1 MMAKKI
7 DEILSES
14 VGLSEE
20 TRGQIVGLWEAKIS
34 EAREEVAATL
44 REEFARKFEHD
55 KGVLVES
62 IDRFLTDK
70 VRVELEE
77 FADDKRKLVAERVAY
92 KSKLVEH
99 TGMLNKFITEAVA
112 KEMKEFYSE
121 KKVMKENFKKLENF
135 LLKQLAEEI
144 REFRI
149 DKKSLVEQKVKM
161 VTEGKQK
168 LQETKAQFI
177 KRAAQIIESNIEKT
191 LRSEI
196 SQFKEDIRIARENDF
211 GRKIFESVAAEFMT
225 SYLNEGTELKKLQ
238 TVVESKNKQL
248 ATLTE
253 SVKKSRSLMEGLDGK
268 LKVTQDLVV
277 RQKVMN
283 ELLAPLSKD
292 KKAVMKELL
301 ESVQT
306 KNLQGAY
313 NKYLPSVL
321 NEAVVRK
328 PESSNTQ
335 LNEATLSART
345 GDRAKVAQSVDSEDG
360 SELQKILSLAGLSG
374 TRK

>member
-1 MMAKKI
+1 MAKKL

-14 VGLSEE
+14 IGLSED
-20 TRGQIVGLWEAKIS
+20 TRTQIVGLWEARLT

-62 IDRFLTDK
+62 MDRFLTDK
-70 VRVELEE
+70 VRAELEE
-77 FADDKRKLVAERVAY
+77 FADDKKQLVTERIAY
-92 KSKLVEH
+92 RSKLVEH

-112 KEMKEFYSE
+112 KEMKEFHTE
-121 KKVMKENFKKLENF
+121 KRAMKENFAKLENF

-144 REFRI
+144 REFRL

-168 LQETKAQFI
+168 LQESKVQFI
-177 KRAAQIIESNIEKT
+177 KRASRIVESNIEKA
-191 LRSEI
+191 LRNEI
-196 SQFKEDIRIARENDF
+196 NQFKNDIRVARENDF
-211 GRKIFESVAAEFMT
+211 GRKIFENFAAEFMT
-225 SYLNEGTELKKLQ
+225 SYLNEGTELRKLQ
-238 TVVESKNKQL
+238 KVIESKNQQL
-248 ATLTE
+248 TSLTE
-253 SVKKSRSLMEGLDGK
+253 SVKKGKNLMEGLDSK
-268 LKVTQDLVV
+268 LKATQDLVE
-277 RQKVMN
+277 RQKVMS

-306 KNLQGAY
+306 KNLQVSY

-328 PESSNTQ
+328 PETEKVQ
-335 LNEATLSART
+335 LTEATLSAKT
-345 GDRAKVAQSVDSEDG
+345 GDRARGAQDEGFDETT
-360 SELQKILSLAGLSG
+360 ELTKILSLAGI
-374 TRK
+374 RKK

>member
-1 MMAKKI
+1 MAKKL

-20 TRGQIVGLWEAKIS
+20 TRTQIAGLWDAKIT

-62 IDRFLTDK
+62 MDRFLSDK
-70 VRVELEE
+70 VRAELEE
-77 FADDKRKLVAERVAY
+77 FAEDKRQLVAERIAY
-92 KSKLVEH
+92 KGNISQH
-99 TGMLNKFITEAVA
+99 TGMLNNFITETVA
-112 KEMKEFYSE
+112 KEVKELHAE
-121 KKVMKENFKKLENF
+121 KVSMKENFRKLENF

-144 REFRI
+144 REFRQ

-161 VTEGKQK
+161 VTEGKQQ
-168 LQETKAQFI
+168 LQTTKAQFI

-191 LRSEI
+191 LRTEI
-196 SQFKEDIRIARENDF
+196 GQFKDDIRVARENDF
-211 GRKIFESVAAEFMT
+211 GRQIFESVAAEFMT

-238 TVVESKNKQL
+238 KVLESKDAQL
-248 ATLTE
+248 AKLNE
-253 SVKKSRSLMEGLDGK
+253 SVKNSKGLMEGLDTK
-268 LKVTQDLVV
+268 LKATQDLVE
-277 RQKVMN
+277 RQKVMG
-283 ELLAPLSKD
+283 ELLAPLSKG
-292 KKAVMKELL
+292 KKEVMKELL

-321 NEAVVRK
+321 NEAIERK
-328 PESSNTQ
+328 PAPGKAQ
-335 LNEATLSART
+335 LNEATLSAKT
-345 GDRAKVAQSVDSEDG
+345 GNRATVAQTSVSEEDAMD
-360 SELQKILSLAGLSG
+360 LQRILALAG
-374 TRK
+374 RK

>member
-1 MMAKKI
+1 MAKKI

-20 TRGQIVGLWEAKIS
+20 TRTQIVGLWESKIN

-55 KGVLVES
+55 KQSLVES
-62 IDRFLTDK
+62 MDRFLTDK

-77 FADDKRKLVAERVAY
+77 FAEDKRQLVAERIAY
-92 KSKLVEH
+92 KSKLTEH

-112 KEMKEFYSE
+112 KEVKEFHAE
-121 KKVMKENFKKLENF
+121 KVAMKENFSKLENF

-144 REFRI
+144 REFRQ

-177 KRAAQIIESNIEKT
+177 KRAAEIVESNIEKS
-191 LRSEI
+191 LRAEI
-196 SQFKEDIRIARENDF
+196 TQFKEDIRIARENDF

-225 SYLNEGTELKKLQ
+225 SFLNEGTELKKLQ
-238 TVVESKNKQL
+238 AVIESKDKEL

-253 SVKKSRSLMEGLDGK
+253 SVKKTKTVMEGLDTK
-268 LKVTQDLVV
+268 LRATQDLVE
-277 RQKVMN
+277 RQKVMS

-292 KKAVMKELL
+292 KKVVMKELL

-321 NEAVVRK
+321 NEASSTK
-328 PESSNTQ
+328 PETTKTQ
-335 LNEATLSART
+335 LNEATLSAKT
-345 GDRAKVAQSVDSEDG
+345 GDRARVAQEEGNEDT
-360 SELQKILSLAGLSG
+360 SELNQILSLAGI
-374 TRK
+374 RK

>member
-1 MMAKKI
+1 MAKKI

-14 VGLSEE
+14 VNLSEE
-20 TRGQIVGLWEAKIS
+20 ARSQIVGLWESKIA

-55 KGVLVES
+55 KNVFAES
-62 IDRFLTDK
+62 INRFLQDR
-70 VRVELEE
+70 VSVELEE
-77 FADDKRKLVAERVAY
+77 FAEDKRKLVAERVAY
-92 KSKLVEH
+92 KNKLSEH

-112 KEMKEFYSE
+112 KEVKELHAE
-121 KKVMKENFKKLENF
+121 KKALKENFTKLENF

-144 REFRI
+144 REFRA

-191 LRSEI
+191 LRAEI
-196 SQFKEDIRIARENDF
+196 TQFKEDIRVARENDF

-225 SYLNEGTELKKLQ
+225 SYLNEGTELRKMQKVL
-238 TVVESKNKQL
+238 ESKNKEL

-253 SVKKSRSLMEGLDGK
+253 SVKKSKSLMESMDTK
-268 LKVTQDLVV
+268 LRATQDLVE
-277 RQKVMN
+277 RQKVMT

-292 KKAVMKELL
+292 KKGVMKELL

-306 KNLQGAY
+306 KNLQTAY

-321 NEAVVRK
+321 NETSTNK
-328 PESSNTQ
+328 PAPAKAQ
-335 LNEATLSART
+335 LNEATLSAKT
-345 GDRAKVAQSVDSEDG
+345 GDRAPAAQNDVSDEAL
-360 SELQKILSLAGLSG
+360 ELRKIITLAGI
-374 TRK
+374 RK

>member
-1 MMAKKI
+1 MAKKL
-7 DEILSES
+7 DELLSES
-14 VGLSEE
+14 VGLSED
-20 TRGQIVGLWEAKIS
+20 TRSQIVGLWEAKIA
-34 EAREEVAATL
+34 EAREEVASTL

-62 IDRFLTDK
+62 MDRFLTDQ

-77 FADDKRKLVAERVAY
+77 FAEDKRKLVAERIAY
-92 KSKLVEH
+92 KSRVVEH
-99 TGMLNKFITEAVA
+99 TGMLNKFITESVA
-112 KEMKEFYSE
+112 KEMKEFHAE
-121 KKVMKENFKKLENF
+121 KRSMKENFSKLENF

-161 VTEGKQK
+161 VKEGKQK

-177 KRAAQIIESNIEKT
+177 KRAAQIIESNVERT
-191 LRSEI
+191 LRTEI
-196 SQFKEDIRIARENDF
+196 RQFKDDIRVARENDF

-225 SYLNEGTELKKLQ
+225 SYLNEGTEISKMQKI
-238 TVVESKNKQL
+238 VESKTREMSALQNTVLKSK
-248 ATLTE
+248 TLVE
-253 SVKKSRSLMEGLDGK
+253 SMNSK
-268 LKVTQDLVV
+268 LVASQDLVV

-292 KKAVMKELL
+292 KQGVMKELL

-306 KNLQGAY
+306 KNLQGSY

-321 NEAVVRK
+321 NEAETRK
-328 PESSNTQ
+328 PALGKTQ
-335 LNEATLSART
+335 LNEATLSARS
-345 GDRAKVAQSVDSEDG
+345 GDRARVAQTEESQDSSD
-360 SELQKILSLAGLSG
+360 LQKILSLAGI
-374 TRK
+374 KK

>member
-1 MMAKKI
+1 MAKKI

-20 TRGQIVGLWEAKIS
+20 TRNQIVGLWESKIS

-62 IDRFLTDK
+62 MDRFLTDK

-77 FADDKRKLVAERVAY
+77 FAEDKRKLVAERIAY
-92 KSKLVEH
+92 KSKLTEH

-112 KEMKEFYSE
+112 KEVKELHAE
-121 KKVMKENFKKLENF
+121 KKAMKENFTKLENF

-144 REFRI
+144 REFRA

-191 LRSEI
+191 LRAEI
-196 SQFKEDIRIARENDF
+196 TQFKDDIRVARENDF

-238 TVVESKNKQL
+238 KVLESKNKEL

-253 SVKKSRSLMEGLDGK
+253 SVKKSRSLMESMDTK
-268 LKVTQDLVV
+268 LKATQDLVE
-277 RQKVMN
+277 RQKVMS

-292 KKAVMKELL
+292 KKVVMKELL

-321 NEAVVRK
+321 NEATDRK
-328 PESSNTQ
+328 PETVKTQ
-335 LNEATLSART
+335 LNEATLSAKT
-345 GDRAKVAQSVDSEDG
+345 GNRAEVAQEEMSED
-360 SELQKILSLAGLSG
+360 SSDLMRILSLAGV
-374 TRK
+374 RK